1 MDRLLLVTVRIDK
14 IKTTMDSIIFYIGTI
29 KTVLVI
35 QIFVIF

>member
-1 MDRLLLVTVRIDK
+1 MVLLVTIRTDK
-14 IKTTMDSIIFYIGTI
+14 IKTTVDSIIFYIGTI